1 MVVDFLSLTIC
12 VAFVL
17 KIWRGRSDEPF
28 RKCLEWC
35 VDLKGLRYTGDKV
48 CIEGKRRRDL

>member
-1 MVVDFLSLTIC
+1 MVVDFFSLTIC

-48 CIEGKRRRDL
+48 CIEGKRRRD